1 MSSIASIRTFRHVSP
16 SPSDLP
22 ITRLWIDEVTAVARS
37 QDRDSFMRIYDHF
50 APRLLRYLT
59 GLKVPDGQAEELVQE
74 VLLKLWHKAESFDPA
89 KASLGTWL
97 FRIARNLYID
107 SVRKDSGWVVV
118 QNSLEQLELLEAPAD
133 RSLDYSQRQEQQLNM
148 AIQNLPADQARV
160 LRMSYFEALSHREIA
175 QRLGMP
181 LGTVKSCLRLAFQ
194 KLRSRVEES

>member
-1 MSSIASIRTFRHVSP
+1 M
-16 SPSDLP
+16 
-22 ITRLWIDEVTAVARS
+22 ARS

-107 SVRKDSGWVVV
+107 SVRKDCGWVVV

-133 RSLDYSQRQEQQLNM
+133 SSLDYSQRQEKQLNM

-194 KLRSRVEES
+194 KLRSKVEES